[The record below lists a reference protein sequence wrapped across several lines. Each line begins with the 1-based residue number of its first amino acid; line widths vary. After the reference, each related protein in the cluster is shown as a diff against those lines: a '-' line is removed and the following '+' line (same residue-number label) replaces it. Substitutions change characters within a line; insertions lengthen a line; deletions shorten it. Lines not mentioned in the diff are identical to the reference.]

1 MVGECDIMPGEHAPT
16 SMVVLAD
23 ANNFF
28 ASCETV
34 FHPELAGKP
43 VVVLSNN
50 DGCVVARSNE
60 AKQLGIINGTP
71 WFMIRE
77 AAERDHV
84 IARSSNY
91 ELYGSLS
98 RRMMSVLSTF
108 LPGQEVYSIDECF
121 MRSPWDGERTRQIC
135 LAMRRTV
142 LQGIGIPVSVGV
154 APTKT
159 LAKITNHW
167 AKRHERSHGVTLWHD
182 LAQSDGGAGILA
194 SIPIEDIWGV
204 GRRLAKRLR
213 GIGIRQAAQLR
224 DSDPVAMRRRFSVQ
238 LERTILELNGFP
250 CIYDDDHAGG
260 NTRNTELLC
269 SRMFGEPVQGEDHI
283 VQAVSVYAQYACR
296 RLQRQHSLCTTVS
309 AFCTSGNVHTGIP
322 SAAHGSM
329 TLPDPSDDP
338 VIIAAAAR
346 TALHGSIIPSV
357 RYARAG
363 VLLTGLIDADA
374 FHTLPTLGA
383 NSDPGLSS
391 VLEQVNRRFGPMRVG
406 IGCAAGIRGEGRA
419 SEEVGARWAMKRNM
433 LSQRCTTRWEEMLVV
448 HAN

>member
-1 MVGECDIMPGEHAPT
+1 MAGDQMATGG
-16 SMVVLAD
+16 VVLAD

-28 ASCETV
+28 ASCEAV

-43 VVVLSNN
+43 LVVLSNN

-60 AKQLGIINGTP
+60 AKRLGIVNGTP

-77 AAERDHV
+77 TAERDHV

-98 RRMMSVLSTF
+98 RRMMSILSTF
-108 LPGQEVYSIDECF
+108 LPDQEMYSIDECF
-121 MRSPWDGERTRQIC
+121 MRSPWDTEHTRQVC
-135 LAMRRTV
+135 MDMRRAV

-167 AKRHERSHGVTLWHD
+167 AKRHEASHGVTLWHD
-182 LAQSDGGAGILA
+182 LAQPDGGTGVLS
-194 SIPIEDIWGV
+194 SIPVEDIWGI
-204 GRRLAKRLR
+204 GRRMARHLR

-238 LERTILELNGFP
+238 LERTILELRGFA
-250 CIYDDDHAGG
+250 CIYDADGIG
-260 NTRNTELLC
+260 ENIRNSALLC
-269 SRMFGEPVQGEDHI
+269 SRMFGEPVNGEETI
-283 VQAVSVYAQYACR
+283 AQAASVYAQYACR
-296 RLQRQHSLCTTVS
+296 RLQRQHSLCTVVS
-309 AFCTSGNVHTGIP
+309 AFCSSGSARLGIP
-322 SAAHGSM
+322 SAAHGSV
-329 TLPDPSDDP
+329 TLSDPSDDP

-346 TALHGSIIPSV
+346 SALHGKIIPSV

-363 VLLTGLIDADA
+363 VLLTGLVDADS

-383 NSDPGLSS
+383 DTDPGLGAA
-391 VLEQVNRRFGPMRVG
+391 LEQVGRRFGPMRVG
-406 IGCAAGIRGEGRA
+406 IGCAAGIRGKDRA
-419 SEEVGARWAMKRNM
+419 SEEVGARWTMKRNM
-433 LSQRCTTRWEEMLVV
+433 LSQRCTTRWDEMPTVR
-448 HAN
+448 AS

>member
-1 MVGECDIMPGEHAPT
+1 MPGEHAPA

-213 GIGIRQAAQLR
+213 GIGIRQAAQ
-224 DSDPVAMRRRFSVQ
+224 
-238 LERTILELNGFP
+238 
-250 CIYDDDHAGG
+250 
-260 NTRNTELLC
+260 
-269 SRMFGEPVQGEDHI
+269 
-283 VQAVSVYAQYACR
+283 
-296 RLQRQHSLCTTVS
+296 
-309 AFCTSGNVHTGIP
+309 
-322 SAAHGSM
+322 
-329 TLPDPSDDP
+329 
-338 VIIAAAAR
+338 
-346 TALHGSIIPSV
+346 
-357 RYARAG
+357 
-363 VLLTGLIDADA
+363 
-374 FHTLPTLGA
+374 
-383 NSDPGLSS
+383 
-391 VLEQVNRRFGPMRVG
+391 
-406 IGCAAGIRGEGRA
+406 
-419 SEEVGARWAMKRNM
+419 
-433 LSQRCTTRWEEMLVV
+433 
-448 HAN
+448 